1 MQVPGQEPESQETH
15 ERRRAYVPQ
24 DIEPKWQ
31 RVWAEKGV
39 MRAADDSAKP
49 KYYNLVMFPY
59 PSGDLHMGHMKNY
72 TIGDLNSRYKRMRGY
87 EVLNPMGWDAFGL
100 PAENAAIQRGIHPET
115 WTRGNIA
122 RAKEQLGLMG
132 ILYDWDREVTT
143 CDPDYYRWTQWLFLR
158 FFERG
163 LAYRKMSPVNWCPI
177 DKTVLAN
184 EQVVNGCCWRH
195 PETPVEK
202 RDLEQ
207 WFLRI
212 TEYADRLLDDLEKLP
227 HWPERVRTMQAN
239 WIGRS
244 HGVEVDFELAGRAGV
259 VGEGALRIYTTR
271 PDTLYGATFMVL
283 APEHPLAEKIT
294 TPEQLEEVRAYTER
308 ARLTTDIDRLST
320 ERERTGVDTGAFAIN
335 PMNGKQVP
343 IWIADYVLA
352 TYGTGAIMAVPAHDQ
367 RDFEFAGKFA
377 LPVLEVLE
385 RPSGVEGGLTAAFT
399 TKGRMRSSEGFNGLE
414 GDAAFAAV
422 AADLEARGI
431 GKRVTRFR
439 LRDWLISR
447 QRYWGAPI
455 PVIHCPAC
463 GIVAVPLDQLPVH
476 LPPENLPLAEN
487 PTFYQTTCPSCDG
500 AARRETDTMD
510 TFIDSSWYFLRYT
523 SAKVD
528 DAPFDPEL
536 ADHWMAVD
544 QYTGGIEHAILHLLY
559 SRFFQKFLSDEGLA
573 GSSTEPF
580 TRLFTQ
586 GMVKRFGQV
595 MAKSKGNGVAP
606 DDLVKREGADAGR
619 VYEMFL
625 GPPEDDAEWSDQ
637 AIAGPVRFLERVH
650 RLAVDPD
657 SFVVAGSGADDELL
671 SRRRHQA
678 VRKVG
683 EDYENFKYNTAVSAL
698 MEFSNVL
705 QDHLQGG
712 GARSAAWDDATRTL
726 VLLLAPM
733 APHIAEELWE
743 KLGGEGLVADAAW
756 PEFDVALT
764 AEPLV
769 TVVVQVGGKVRD
781 RLEVA
786 PGLSEEG
793 AVKAA
798 LELERVQ
805 RALNGRPHSRVIY
818 VADRL
823 LNLVP

>member
-1 MQVPGQEPESQETH
+1 MEDQRQA
-15 ERRRAYVPQ
+15 RRRAYVPQ
-24 DIEPKWQ
+24 EIEPKWQ
-31 RVWAEKGV
+31 RAWAEQGV
-39 MRAADDSAKP
+39 MRADDGSTKP

-72 TIGDLNSRYKRMRGY
+72 TIGDLYSRYKRMRGH

-100 PAENAAIQRGIHPET
+100 PAENAAIERGIHPET

-122 RAKEQLGLMG
+122 RAKEQLGIMG
-132 ILYDWDREVTT
+132 ILYDWDRELAT
-143 CDPDYYRWTQWLFLR
+143 CDPGYYRWTQWLFLR
-158 FFERG
+158 FFEKG

-195 PETPVEK
+195 SDTPVEK

-212 TEYADRLLDDLEKLP
+212 TDYADRLLDDLELLP
-227 HWPERVRTMQAN
+227 DWPEKVRTMQAN

-244 HGVEVDFELAGRAGV
+244 HGVEVDFALADRAD
-259 VGEGALRIYTTR
+259 ALRIYTTR
-271 PDTLYGATFMVL
+271 PDTLFGATFMVL
-283 APEHPLAEKIT
+283 APEHPLVETIT
-294 TPEQLEEVRAYTER
+294 TPERQPAVRAYVEAARHATE
-308 ARLTTDIDRLST
+308 IDRLST
-320 ERERTGVDTGAFAIN
+320 ERERTGVDTGAFAVN
-335 PMNGKQVP
+335 PMTGARVP

-367 RDFEFAGKFA
+367 RDFEFARRFD
-377 LPVLEVLE
+377 LPIVEVLE
-385 RPSGVEGGLTAAFT
+385 RPE
-399 TKGRMRSSEGFNGLE
+399 GLE
-414 GDAAFAAV
+414 GDLVAAFTHKGRMKGSGGFDGLESEAAFAAV
-422 AADLEARGI
+422 AADLEARSI

-455 PVIHCPAC
+455 PVVHCPVC
-463 GIVAVPLDQLPVH
+463 GIVAVPLDQLPVV

-487 PTFYQTTCPSCDG
+487 PGFYETSCPRCSG

-523 SAKVD
+523 SARTA

-544 QYTGGIEHAILHLLY
+544 QYTGGVEHAILHLLY

-573 GSSTEPF
+573 GSASEPF

-595 MAKSKGNGVAP
+595 MSKSKGNGVAP

-637 AIAGPVRFLERVH
+637 AIAGPVRFLERVF
-650 RLAVDPD
+650 RLATDPQ
-657 SFVVAGSGADDELL
+657 SFEVVGGGASDELL
-671 SRRRHQA
+671 TRRRHQA
-678 VRKVG
+678 VRRVG
-683 EDYENFKYNTAVSAL
+683 DDYENFKFNTAVSAL
-698 MEFSNVL
+698 MEFSNAL

-712 GARSAAWDDATRTL
+712 GTRGAAWDDAIRTL

-733 APHIAEELWE
+733 APHIGEELWE
-743 KLGGEGLVADAAW
+743 RLGGKGLVANAAW
-756 PEFDVALT
+756 PDFDAALA

-769 TVVVQVGGKVRD
+769 TIIVQVGGKVRD

-786 PGLSEEG
+786 PGLAESS
-793 AVKAA
+793 AVDAA
-798 LELERVQ
+798 LALERVQ
-805 RALNGRPHSRVIY
+805 RALEGRPPARVIY
-818 VADRL
+818 VQDRL

>member
-1 MQVPGQEPESQETH
+1 MEEQGTEG
-15 ERRRAYVPQ
+15 RRSRRSSYVPQ
-24 DIEPKWQ
+24 EIEPKWQ
-31 RVWAEKGV
+31 KAWSDAGV
-39 MRAADDSAKP
+39 MRAVDDSDKP

-72 TIGDLNSRYKRMRGY
+72 TIGDLYSRYKRMRGF

-100 PAENAAIQRGIHPET
+100 PAENAAIERGIHPET
-115 WTRGNIA
+115 WTRGNIV
-122 RAKEQLGLMG
+122 RAKEQLGIMG
-132 ILYDWDREVTT
+132 ILYDWDRELAT

-158 FFERG
+158 FFEKG
-163 LAYRKMSPVNWCPI
+163 LAYRKLSPVNWCPI

-212 TEYADRLLDDLEKLP
+212 TDYADRLLDDLDTLP
-227 HWPERVRTMQAN
+227 HWPEKVRTMQAN

-244 HGVEVDFELAGRAGV
+244 HGVEVDFQLAEPSPAG
-259 VGEGALRIYTTR
+259 ARPLRVYTTR
-271 PDTLYGATFMVL
+271 PDTLFGATFMVL
-283 APEHPLAEKIT
+283 APEHPLVEVVT
-294 TPEQLEEVRAYTER
+294 TPAQRAEVRAYVER
-308 ARLTTDIDRLST
+308 ARLTTEIDRLST
-320 ERERTGVDTGAFAIN
+320 ERERSGVDTGAFAIN
-335 PMNGKQVP
+335 PMNSKPVP

-367 RDFEFAGKFA
+367 RDFEFARKFD
-377 LPVLEVLE
+377 LPIVEVME
-385 RPSGVEGGLTAAFT
+385 RPAGLEGTLTAAFPI
-399 TKGRMRSSEGFNGLE
+399 KGKMTSSEGFDGLE
-414 GDAAFAAV
+414 GDAAFTAV
-422 AADLEARGI
+422 ALDLESRQI

-455 PVIHCPAC
+455 PVVHCPAC
-463 GIVAVPLDQLPVH
+463 GIVPVPLDQLPVL
-476 LPPENLPLAEN
+476 LPPENVPLAEN
-487 PTFYQTTCPSCDG
+487 PGFYETVCPRCHG

-523 SAKVD
+523 SAKAD
-528 DAPFDPEL
+528 YAPFDPEL
-536 ADHWMAVD
+536 ADRWMAVD
-544 QYTGGIEHAILHLLY
+544 QYTGGVEHAILHLLY

-573 GSSTEPF
+573 GSATEPF

-595 MAKSKGNGVAP
+595 MSKSKGNGVAP
-606 DDLVKREGADAGR
+606 DVLVAREGADAGR

-650 RLAVDPD
+650 RLAADPE
-657 SFVVAGSGADDELL
+657 SFEVSGEGASDEVLT
-671 SRRRHQA
+671 RRRHQA

-683 EDYENFKYNTAVSAL
+683 EDYENFKFNTAVSAL

-712 GARSAAWDDATRTL
+712 GSRSAAWDDAIRTL

-733 APHIAEELWE
+733 APHICEELWE
-743 KLGGEGLVADAAW
+743 KLGGRGLVIDAAW
-756 PEFDVALT
+756 PDYDPALT
-764 AEPLV
+764 AEPVV
-769 TVVVQVGGKVRD
+769 TVVVQVGGKVRE

-786 PGLSEEG
+786 PGLSQEA
-793 AVKAA
+793 AVTAA
-798 LELERVQ
+798 LGLEKVK
-805 RALNGRPHSRVIY
+805 RALEGRAPTRVVY
-818 VADRL
+818 VPDRL